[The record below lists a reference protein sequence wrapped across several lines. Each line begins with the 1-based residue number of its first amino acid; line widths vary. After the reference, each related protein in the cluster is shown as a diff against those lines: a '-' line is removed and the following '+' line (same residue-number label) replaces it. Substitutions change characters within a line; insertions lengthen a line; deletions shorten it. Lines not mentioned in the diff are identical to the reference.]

1 MRACAILLESM
12 VLSLWMSSGRTMPAT
27 ISSRISKLTRISC
40 LPSTTRL
47 PFGSTCV
54 TTAATLVCS
63 ASWRLTEPL
72 PSLEAVE
79 SAVRM
84 RPGNMLFPVTPSVLL
99 PTKSVMPESSLLV
112 RLRWVSLAILAL
124 SVMLT
129 VTVRRSPTRAA
140 RWSLQKAREPFRHS
154 ELALYDTVSGFGT
167 GICPGL
173 LPVCV
178 VGFSIAF
185 NFGCSLICDNRLID
199 EHPLA
204 TLRIASDTVVRAKRL
219 LDLHMGL
226 HMNLDMNFTRFLGRL
241 ADCCW

>member
-1 MRACAILLESM
+1 MRAWAILLESM

-27 ISSRISKLTRISC
+27 INSRISKLTRISC

-47 PFGSTCV
+47 PFGKTCV

-72 PSLEAVE
+72 PSLDAVE
-79 SAVRM
+79 SVVSI
-84 RPGNMLFPVTPSVLL
+84 RPGNIFSGCVTVLL
-99 PTKSVMPESSLLV
+99 PIKSVIPESSLLV
-112 RLRWVSLAILAL
+112 RLRCVSFAMLAL
-124 SVMLT
+124 SVILT
-129 VTVRRSPTRAA
+129 VTVKRSPTRAA
-140 RWSLQKAREPFRHS
+140 RWSLKKARLPFRHS
-154 ELALYDTVSGFGT
+154 ELALYETVSGFGI
-167 GICPGL
+167 GICTGL
-173 LPVCV
+173 LPGCV

-185 NFGCSLICDNRLID
+185 NFGCSPICDNRSID